1 MRYNVSDMAAAGEIY
16 QILEALGAPNGRDLA
31 ARTSELLRT
40 LGVWELA
47 HRLRVLLVERPAEA
61 AAFLEYLAQ
70 QHPAAADR
78 IQILLTATKGEDR
91 ELVTREFGGD

>member
-1 MRYNVSDMAAAGEIY
+1 MAAAGEIR

-31 ARTSELLRT
+31 ARTGELLRT

-47 HRLRVLLVERPAEA
+47 HRLRALLSERPAET

-78 IQILLTATKGEDR
+78 IQILLTATKGEDK
-91 ELVTREFGGD
+91 ELIKREFGGD